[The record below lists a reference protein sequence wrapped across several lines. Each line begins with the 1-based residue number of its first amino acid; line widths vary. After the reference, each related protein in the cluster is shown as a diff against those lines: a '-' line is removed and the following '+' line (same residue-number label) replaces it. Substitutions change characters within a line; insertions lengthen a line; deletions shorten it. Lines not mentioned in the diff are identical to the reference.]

1 VLLKTEEALQLQSV
15 QQVNCLEMMD
25 QLSWLVR
32 WSSEIFNNLLKNSEE
47 TAQRIT
53 NVKKRVEKLK
63 DKVPEVESL
72 FMEQNPTYF
81 YDNPYTG
88 KRWKRKEKKL
98 DMKILLPFSRSN
110 APEDVNRLRMDAM
123 PLPDLKEMDK
133 YQDEDDKK
141 IYKSCIKKYSMP
153 EFFENEWVKKEKRR
167 VAKLRAERK
176 QRRRKKKRHGKA
188 KRVIEGV
195 TKKKYNAMG
204 ETSEEKGTKTILEG
218 DKMEFEDEDYDERRR
233 TTVTEPTSKMII
245 RRRSTEEKTQ
255 AAPPPVS
262 TIKPK
267 AMSIPEDTPVVPPP
281 PQPPA
286 NPTMVPPPQP
296 APIGG
301 GADEPSAADA
311 IPEEM
316 QQFIRMYNI
325 MKNPYAVINRMK
337 KVGYTEQD
345 FQKWIDPTHV
355 IEAPKRR
362 SKSKK
367 KPVVA
372 KKPPARPNPMGGG
385 GGGMN
390 NVLAGIR
397 AGANLKK
404 AGERQIKQLPKPKP
418 DQKTQLLNAI
428 QKGTKL
434 KKVDRSPRKK
444 KESKEVEDAME
455 NNPVMALLRLREK
468 MAMTDSEDS
477 SDESTSDSEWED

>member
-1 VLLKTEEALQLQSV
+1 
-15 QQVNCLEMMD
+15 
-25 QLSWLVR
+25 
-32 WSSEIFNNLLKNSEE
+32 
-47 TAQRIT
+47 
-53 NVKKRVEKLK
+53 
-63 DKVPEVESL
+63 
-72 FMEQNPTYF
+72 
-81 YDNPYTG
+81 
-88 KRWKRKEKKL
+88 
-98 DMKILLPFSRSN
+98 
-110 APEDVNRLRMDAM
+110 
-123 PLPDLKEMDK
+123 
-133 YQDEDDKK
+133 
-141 IYKSCIKKYSMP
+141 
-153 EFFENEWVKKEKRR
+153 
-167 VAKLRAERK
+167 
-176 QRRRKKKRHGKA
+176 
-188 KRVIEGV
+188 
-195 TKKKYNAMG
+195 
-204 ETSEEKGTKTILEG
+204 
-218 DKMEFEDEDYDERRR
+218 
-233 TTVTEPTSKMII
+233 MII

-267 AMSIPEDTPVVPPP
+267 AMSIPEDAPVVPPP

-301 GADEPSAADA
+301 ADEPSAADA

-316 QQFIRMYNI
+316 QQFVRMYNI

-367 KPVVA
+367 KPVA
-372 KKPPARPNPMGGG
+372 LKKPPARPNPMGGG

-404 AGERQIKQLPKPKP
+404 VGERQIKQLPKPKP

-477 SDESTSDSEWED
+477 SDESTSDSEW